1 MQNTHRDHLN
11 LVTSK
16 LLNESNRSNYSSKW
30 EVRDQKR
37 DHIFTKP
44 IGSAF
49 NTTADSKETSLI
61 EQSSTKSRPKHDI
74 KRDLKSIDSITISNE
89 GKPHESEYIRY
100 ESEDDKASIGTARE
114 RGG

>member
-49 NTTADSKETSLI
+49 NTTAASKETSLI
-61 EQSSTKSRPKHDI
+61 EQSRKIKHEA
-74 KRDLKSIDSITISNE
+74 ITSKHHQPNLDPNTTSNE
-89 GKPHESEYIRY
+89 
-100 ESEDDKASIGTARE
+100 T
-114 RGG
+114 